1 MGASLLTALDCCLTD
16 QLTRM
21 NEVMMELIS
30 LPVLLAI
37 ALFIGIAMLVKI
49 LLSPE
54 SSLERRSRQDRRKS
68 IGMPATPFHDIDN
81 QVVTADRRHATDRRK
96 RVFVISSE
104 HKRA

>member
-1 MGASLLTALDCCLTD
+1 MTAEFICKQLDVMENT
-16 QLTRM
+16 
-21 NEVMMELIS
+21 MMEQVIS

-54 SSLERRSRQDRRKS
+54 SSLERRSRNDRRKGGS
-68 IGMPATPFHDIDN
+68 MPSTPFHDVNKQI
-81 QVVTADRRHATDRRK
+81 VTVDRRRTNDRRK
-96 RVFVISSE
+96 RAFIISSE

>member
-1 MGASLLTALDCCLTD
+1 MENTIMD
-16 QLTRM
+16 QF
-21 NEVMMELIS
+21 IS

-54 SSLERRSRQDRRKS
+54 SSLERRSRTDRRK
-68 IGMPATPFHDIDN
+68 GGMMPATPFQDVN
-81 QVVTADRRHATDRRK
+81 KQLVTVDRRRTNDRRK
-96 RVFVISSE
+96 RAFIISSE

>member
-1 MGASLLTALDCCLTD
+1 M
-16 QLTRM
+16 
-21 NEVMMELIS
+21 S

-37 ALFIGIAMLVKI
+37 ALFIGIATLVKI

-54 SSLERRSRQDRRKS
+54 SSLERRTLRDRRS
-68 IGMPATPFHDIDN
+68 RVLMPATPFQDADN
-81 QVVTADRRHATDRRK
+81 EVVTTDRRCSSPDRRK

>member
-1 MGASLLTALDCCLTD
+1 MME
-16 QLTRM
+16 QLT
-21 NEVMMELIS
+21 S

-54 SSLERRSRQDRRKS
+54 SSLERRSRQDRRKGA
-68 IGMPATPFHDIDN
+68 GMPATPFQDVDN
-81 QVVTADRRHATDRRK
+81 QLVAVDRRAATERRK

-104 HKRA
+104 LRSDHHSGQGRA

>member
-1 MGASLLTALDCCLTD
+1 
-16 QLTRM
+16 
-21 NEVMMELIS
+21 MENIIMEQFIS

-54 SSLERRSRQDRRKS
+54 SSLERRSRMDRRK
-68 IGMPATPFHDIDN
+68 GGMMPATPFQDANN
-81 QVVTADRRHATDRRK
+81 QLVTVDRRGSNTDRRK
-96 RVFVISSE
+96 RAFIISSE